1 MPQKKSFGQKKLNFM
16 HGFKSAILAEWKNC
30 QNGEQTLVWIK
41 SKYIDDDLTPNF
53 LTVLN
58 FAVSK
63 QESFTLELKIK
74 STQLSTCTHKCN

>member
-1 MPQKKSFGQKKLNFM
+1 M